1 MIGDESDQERGFT
14 VVDKRGASS
23 ETQAASDTETQAASD
38 TETQAASDTETQAAS
53 DTGSQAA
60 SDTATQ
66 AASDTATAAA
76 GTGAATGTPP
86 RVDFSGFCLSLGTS
100 ALYHLGVVGD
110 PETGKPVEEKNLPLA
125 QQTIDALEMLQTK
138 TEGNLDAEEKQL
150 LEGLLYELR
159 VRFVEAGKASAE

>member
-1 MIGDESDQERGFT
+1 MNGDESDQERGFT

-23 ETQAASDTETQAASD
+23 ETQAASDTVTQAASD
-38 TETQAASDTETQAAS
+38 TETQAASDS
-53 DTGSQAA
+53 GSQAA
-60 SDTATQ
+60 SDTE
-66 AASDTATAAA
+66 TAAAADA
-76 GTGAATGTPP
+76 GTGAATGTLP

-110 PETGKPVEEKNLPLA
+110 PETGKPVEKKNLPLA